1 MIIDLSHW
9 RREGQPRIYP
19 DVAPTLTARDYKEP
33 RLTIEGDDMKGFAIR
48 GRYNEDGKTEQQAEF
63 RKDDVT
69 STLTGVQKDN
79 MLLEY
84 GGQYMKTLK
93 VNDLFCGAGGM
104 GIGFKQAGFET
115 AGAWDFDKYAV
126 QAYSHNVD
134 SVVKQAD
141 ITQMNWDD
149 MPQADVWTFGFP
161 CQDLS
166 IAGKQAGLFEGK
178 RSGLFFEVMRLL
190 DEGIE
195 SDIDSLPSII
205 MAENVKGLKPYLNVL
220 EDEYKK
226 RGYKMYYTLYNSKF
240 WGLAQNR
247 ERYFVVGVHESIEKE
262 FKFPV
267 QQEDYIPRLSAF
279 LDPVVDEKYYIDDL
293 KALKIIEQAKEG
305 LKVKQ
310 ATKKGYDIAVEGD
323 AINVAHPDSKTRRG
337 RVGKQVVQT
346 LLTGQEQIVV
356 ETVKASVEKTRPNE
370 EIGIKVFDNGNIRPH
385 RMDDRKS
392 GISEM
397 QVTYERNTAPTVIS
411 SHAHKVYGETTNYRV
426 RKLTEREY
434 LRLQGFPEGFEIV
447 CSASQTYKQA
457 GNAVSVPVARAIA
470 ERIKMFLLS
479 L

>member
-1 MIIDLSHW
+1 MTSIKVIGL
-9 RREGQPRIYP
+9 
-19 DVAPTLTARDYKEP
+19 L
-33 RLTIEGDDMKGFAIR
+33 DMKG
-48 GRYNEDGKTEQQAEF
+48 
-63 RKDDVT
+63 KDQWKRVYDREGI
-69 STLTGVQKDN
+69 SPTLVCAGGGYHEPKVLN
-79 MLLEY
+79 M
-84 GGQYMKTLK
+84 GDSMKTIK

-134 SVVKQAD
+134 SIVKQANILD
-141 ITQMNWDD
+141 MNFKD
-149 MPQADVWTFGFP
+149 MPQADVWTYGAP
-161 CQDLS
+161 CQAFS
-166 IAGKQAGLFEGK
+166 IAGKQLGMDFKCPNCGHVEQFEGEMIIDRITPCSECGTQSEPK
-178 RSGLFFEVMRLL
+178 DVRGILFFEVMRLL
-190 DEGIE
+190 KETNAAQPE
-195 SDIDSLPSII
+195 NLPPVI
-205 MAENVKGLKPYLNVL
+205 MLENVKGISKFLDVVAY
-220 EDEYKK
+220 EYEK
-226 RGYKMYYTLYNSKF
+226 RGYKLYQTLYNSKF

-247 ERYFVVGVHESIEKE
+247 ERYFVVGVHESIDKE

-346 LLTGQEQIVV
+346 LLTGQEQVVV
-356 ETVKASVEKTRPNE
+356 EQQGVLLSKQATILNKFIDQTGTLMARDYK
-370 EIGIKVFDNGNIRPH
+370 GFGNQ
-385 RMDDRKS
+385 
-392 GISEM
+392 EM
-397 QVTYERNTAPTVIS
+397 AGVLD
-411 SHAHKVYGETTNYRV
+411 NYRV

-434 LRLQGFPEGFEIV
+434 LRLQGFPEDFEIV
-447 CSASQTYKQA
+447 CSPSQTYKQA

-470 ERIKMFLLS
+470 ERIRMFLLS